1 MTGPLKSIGS
11 TATLAMWLIGVA
23 GAAVLALLV
32 NLAVK
37 QRRREYGVLL
47 AMGERKGKLIVQQAL
62 EMVVVAAVAVGLSSL
77 FAGALTQYAGQAL
90 LGREAAAAQRE
101 IDSWEAPPP
110 AAQASTR
117 ASTPTTSRSR
127 TPTPSTGSPY
137 VSTGRTSPPW
147 AASASASPSWPP
159 PSPPARSCASA
170 RGPSSRKAS
179 DLTMTQSTTTQPVLR
194 LDGVSHTY
202 ADQRRTTTVLK
213 SIDCAFDRGTF
224 HTVLGPSGSGKTT
237 LLSLAGGLD
246 APTKGTVSFDGRGLM
261 ELGLGR
267 YRNKHAATVFQ
278 QYNLLTYMTA
288 LQNITTA
295 MEITG
300 VKPATGSRR
309 SQALRLL
316 ESVGLDADTARRN
329 VLRLSGGQQQ
339 RVAIARALACDVD
352 ILFADEPTGN
362 LDEDTAQGVIDI
374 FRELAHAQGKC
385 VVVVT
390 HSQRL
395 AAQSDRVLTL
405 RKGRVFNCWSFRLNR
420 PSNATYQMC
429 G

>member
-1 MTGPLKSIGS
+1 M
-11 TATLAMWLIGVA
+11 
-23 GAAVLALLV
+23 
-32 NLAVK
+32 
-37 QRRREYGVLL
+37 
-47 AMGERKGKLIVQQAL
+47 
-62 EMVVVAAVAVGLSSL
+62 
-77 FAGALTQYAGQAL
+77 
-90 LGREAAAAQRE
+90 
-101 IDSWEAPPP
+101 
-110 AAQASTR
+110 TR
-117 ASTPTTSRSR
+117 A
-127 TPTPSTGSPY
+127 
-137 VSTGRTSPPW
+137 
-147 AASASASPSWPP
+147 
-159 PSPPARSCASA
+159 
-170 RGPSSRKAS
+170 
-179 DLTMTQSTTTQPVLR
+179 TTTRPVLR

-202 ADQRRTTTVLK
+202 ADQRRRTTVLK
-213 SIDCAFDRGTF
+213 NIDCAFDRGTF

-237 LLSLAGGLD
+237 LLSLASGLD
-246 APTKGTVSFDGRGLM
+246 APTKGTVSFDGRDLT

-288 LQNITTA
+288 LQNVTTA

-300 VKPATGSRR
+300 VRPATGSRR
-309 SQALRLL
+309 SGALRLL

-374 FRELAHAQGKC
+374 FRELAHTQGKC

-405 RKGRVFNCWSFRLNR
+405 RKGRLTEQVNR
-420 PSNATYQMC
+420 P
-429 G
+429 